1 MKKKMKTTKL
11 SLKTLLDVCDKV
23 EMGVSYSH
31 LARSLGVPRQTLVN
45 DLKSQGFYIF
55 KNKSQK
61 PRPLTNGWERPASAP
76 KDRTIL
82 GWVEKP
88 AITIDGQVNRGY
100 YCTVSWFAG
109 KWDDGVEGHDITAW
123 KELPEP
129 PQ

>member
-1 MKKKMKTTKL
+1 MKTKIKTTKL
-11 SLKTLLDVCDKV
+11 SLKTLLDVCDKI
-23 EMGVSYSH
+23 EMGVTYAH
-31 LARSLGVPRQTLVN
+31 LARVLGVTRITLILA
-45 DLKSQGFYIF
+45 LKKHGFYIRRH
-55 KNKSQK
+55 KVKVEQ
-61 PRPLTNGWERPASAP
+61 PLTNGWKRPSTAP